1 MTNQNENY
9 WKKCSV
15 CKSPIPYG
23 ATYQLCSVSTCNNS
37 KTGLTFCSVTCWDS
51 HLGFANHRSS
61 CAEENVA
68 PTKQE
73 YERSLA
79 AEDNTPSTERTAE
92 RKRIIPTS
100 SSTTASPLNVDTLVV
115 VSKVK
120 NLIKEQSG
128 FSTSQCAIEALTQI
142 VVRESLRAVENTQNA
157 GRKTVMGRDF

>member
-1 MTNQNENY
+1 MTDQNENY

-15 CKSPIPYG
+15 CKSSIPYG
-23 ATYQLCSVSTCNNS
+23 GTYQLCSVSTCNNK

-51 HLGFANHRSS
+51 HLGFANHRSA

-68 PTKQE
+68 PSKEEHEQSLIAQE
-73 YERSLA
+73 NAPEERA
-79 AEDNTPSTERTAE
+79 AE

-128 FSTSQCAIEALTQI
+128 FNTSQCAIDELTQI
-142 VVRESLRAVENTQNA
+142 VVRECLRATENAQNA